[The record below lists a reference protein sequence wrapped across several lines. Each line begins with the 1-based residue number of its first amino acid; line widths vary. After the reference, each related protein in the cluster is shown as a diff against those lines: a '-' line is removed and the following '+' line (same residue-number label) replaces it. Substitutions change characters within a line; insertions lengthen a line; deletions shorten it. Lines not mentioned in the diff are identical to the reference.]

1 MAINSDAGVEGANGT
16 RRIAGRGRRVA
27 EGVGKATRR
36 GRWMQ
41 RAGVLCWWLVLV
53 GAAPVVGMEGPDGR
67 AAGAKMRGR
76 FTVLPQMLRIAE
88 EDPAGGHYR
97 ASSSRTSP
105 CS

>member
-1 MAINSDAGVEGANGT
+1 MWEKRLGAGAGC
-16 RRIAGRGRRVA
+16 RGRGCC
-27 EGVGKATRR
+27 VG
-36 GRWMQ
+36 G
-41 RAGVLCWWLVLV
+41 LVLV